1 MPGVKPKKK
10 TPPKQKTGTQRQGQ
24 GGQGQRWLPDVA
36 LAEMEVVPLTW
47 MMAVRQAS
55 VADTCSL
62 SASMAAVST

>member
-1 MPGVKPKKK
+1 MASWRGP
-10 TPPKQKTGTQRQGQ
+10 
-24 GGQGQRWLPDVA
+24 WLGFGR
-36 LAEMEVVPLTW
+36 PLTW